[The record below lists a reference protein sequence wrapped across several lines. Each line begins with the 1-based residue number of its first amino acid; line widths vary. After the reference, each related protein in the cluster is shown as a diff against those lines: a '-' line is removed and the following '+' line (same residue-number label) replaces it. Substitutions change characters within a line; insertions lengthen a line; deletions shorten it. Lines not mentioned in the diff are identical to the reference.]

1 MSKEVITVLPR
12 GAAMPAE
19 EPHIHGTAAEG
30 YEAVRDAFMANFVER
45 GDRGA
50 AVAVQ
55 CDGELVVDL
64 WGGTADADAPAGKG
78 RPWTRHTAQVL
89 RSATK
94 GVAATVVLLL
104 ADRGLIDLDAPVS
117 HHWPEF
123 AAAGKERITTRQ
135 LLSHQA
141 GLAALD
147 HALDRAQVGDQITG
161 PSAVAAQRPLWAP
174 GTSHGYHAQTFS
186 WLLGELVRRVDG
198 RSLGTVLAE
207 DLTDLIGLDL
217 WIGLPEEHHDRV
229 GRVAAAGSPQ
239 VARGALRTRP
249 RASIAAAYAD
259 PGSLTRRA
267 FATVTPSPDEND
279 PAWWSAELPAS
290 NGIAT
295 ARGLAGFYAALGAGR
310 ILTRRMLAQARTE
323 HTAGTDQVLLS
334 RTRFGLGFML
344 HGPAS
349 PMTSPT
355 AFGHPGRGGTLA
367 FTDPELGVSFAYV
380 TNTLQPNVTSDP
392 RAQALLQAL
401 RRALAQQCRSA
412 A

>member
-1 MSKEVITVLPR
+1 M
-12 GAAMPAE
+12 
-19 EPHIHGTAAEG
+19 
-30 YEAVRDAFMANFVER
+30 RDAFTANFVER

-50 AVAVQ
+50 AVAVHRA
-55 CDGELVVDL
+55 GELVVDL
-64 WGGTADADAPAGKG
+64 WGGTADADAPAGEG
-78 RPWTRHTAQVL
+78 RPWTRDTVQVL

-117 HHWPEF
+117 DHWPEF

-147 HALDRAQVGDQITG
+147 HALDRARAGDQITG
-161 PSAVAAQRPLWAP
+161 ASAVAAQHPLWEP

-207 DLTDLIGLDL
+207 DLTDLLGLDV
-217 WIGLPEEHHDRV
+217 WIGLPAEHHHRV
-229 GRVAAAGSPQ
+229 GRVAAAASPH
-239 VARGALRTRP
+239 VSGGALRTRP
-249 RASIAAAYAD
+249 RASVAAAYSDAD
-259 PGSLTRRA
+259 SLTRRA

-295 ARGLAGFYAALGAGR
+295 ARGLAGFYAALAAGR
-310 ILTRRMLAQARTE
+310 ILTRRTLAQARRL
-323 HTAGTDQVLLS
+323 HTAGADQVLLS

-349 PMTSPT
+349 PMTSPM

-367 FTDPELGVSFAYV
+367 FTDPDLGVSFAYV

-392 RAQALLQAL
+392 RAQALLHAL
-401 RRALAQQCRSA
+401 RQVLVRQGRAA

>member
-1 MSKEVITVLPR
+1 MT
-12 GAAMPAE
+12 AE
-19 EPHIHGTAAEG
+19 GPHVQGTTAEG
-30 YEAVRDAFMANFVER
+30 YEAVRDAFAANFAER

-50 AVAVQ
+50 AVAVHR
-55 CDGELVVDL
+55 DGELVVDL
-64 WGGTADADAPAGKG
+64 WGGTADADAPAGQG
-78 RPWTRHTAQVL
+78 RPWTRDTAQVL

-117 HHWPEF
+117 DHWPEF
-123 AAAGKERITTRQ
+123 AAAGKARITPRQ

-147 HALDRAQVGDQITG
+147 HALDRARVGDQITG
-161 PSAVAAQRPLWAP
+161 PAAVAAQGPLWEP
-174 GTSHGYHAQTFS
+174 GTAHGYHAQTFS

-217 WIGLPEEHHDRV
+217 WIGLPEEQHSRV
-229 GRVAAAGSPQ
+229 GRIASVEPPQ
-239 VARGALRTRP
+239 VAQGSGGTLRTRP
-249 RASIAAAYAD
+249 RAGIAAAYAD
-259 PGSLTRRA
+259 SGSLTRRA

-279 PAWWSAELPAS
+279 PAWWGAELPAS
-290 NGIAT
+290 NGVAT
-295 ARGLAGFYAALGAGR
+295 ARGLAGFYDALAAGR
-310 ILTRRMLAQARTE
+310 IVTRRMLAQARTP
-323 HTAGTDQVLLS
+323 HTAGADRVLLS
-334 RTRFGLGFML
+334 STRFGLGFML

-380 TNTLQPNVTSDP
+380 TNTMQPNVTSDP
-392 RAQALLQAL
+392 RAQALLRAL
-401 RRALAQQCRSA
+401 RRALAQRCRA
-412 A
+412 AA